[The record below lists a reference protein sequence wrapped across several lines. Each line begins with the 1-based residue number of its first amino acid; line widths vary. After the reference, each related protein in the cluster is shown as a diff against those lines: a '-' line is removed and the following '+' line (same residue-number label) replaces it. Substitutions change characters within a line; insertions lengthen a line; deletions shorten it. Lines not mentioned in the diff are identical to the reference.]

1 MASKHHH
8 PPISGGDR
16 KALTKELA
24 KSRAMTTIFAERSAE
39 KRREG
44 EALIRK
50 ADNLAC
56 PLGMKRC
63 GPMAAPSIH
72 RGRLIKPSTADNRRK
87 TMSQT
92 ASTLLLRNLHDVFGE
107 IDPVRRRAAIDEI
120 FHQDAVFYEPNG
132 AYRGRD
138 EIDRIA
144 GVIKATHPDFQYQPL
159 SPPEEI
165 GDGCRVRWVSGSPG
179 KPPAYAGTD
188 FIIVRDG
195 KIAAVYLFFDELP

>member
-1 MASKHHH
+1 
-8 PPISGGDR
+8 
-16 KALTKELA
+16 
-24 KSRAMTTIFAERSAE
+24 
-39 KRREG
+39 
-44 EALIRK
+44 
-50 ADNLAC
+50 
-56 PLGMKRC
+56 
-63 GPMAAPSIH
+63 
-72 RGRLIKPSTADNRRK
+72 
-87 TMSQT
+87 MSQT

-120 FHQDAVFYEPNG
+120 FHEDAVFYEPNG

-165 GDGCRVRWVSGSPG
+165 GDGCRGRWVSGSPG

-195 KIAAVYLFFDELP
+195 KIAAVYLFFDELPKLDITAATSIAPPQLCRRAPCRVRIVLWRPPNTGNTKSKERDRSLAIAEGKFAMPGAKSPDRN